1 MSVFVIRKKQNGGRE
16 RKREREK
23 KNKKVDKSKYEYNIE
38 DLFMHLSQKTFIY
51 IGLLM

>member
-1 MSVFVIRKKQNGGRE
+1 MVE
-16 RKREREK
+16 ERERERERR
-23 KNKKVDKSKYEYNIE
+23 KKVDKSKYEYNIE

>member
-1 MSVFVIRKKQNGGRE
+1 MVE
-16 RKREREK
+16 ERERERS
-23 KNKKVDKSKYEYNIE
+23 KKVDKSKYEYNIE